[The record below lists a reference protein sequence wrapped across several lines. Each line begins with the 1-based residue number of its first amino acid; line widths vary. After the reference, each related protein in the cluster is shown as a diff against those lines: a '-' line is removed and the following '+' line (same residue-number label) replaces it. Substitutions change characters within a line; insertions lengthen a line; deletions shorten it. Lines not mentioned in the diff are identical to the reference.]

1 MVDAELEA
9 ELRRLRESYRR
20 KLPELLR
27 TLEDRVRDA
36 RARDGASEP
45 REAARQLAHQL
56 KGTSGCHGL
65 HEPSAG
71 LERVEALLAAGRPA
85 AWAEIERELARVRAS
100 LA

>member
-1 MVDAELEA
+1 MSDPELE
-9 ELRRLRESYRR
+9 EDLRRLRESYRR

-27 TLEDRVRDA
+27 TLEERVRVA
-36 RARDGASEP
+36 RAREGASEL

-65 HEPSAG
+65 HEPSAA
-71 LERVEALLAAGRPA
+71 LERIEELLAAGPPA
-85 AWAEIERELARVRAS
+85 AWSEIERELERARTT

>member
-9 ELRRLRESYRR
+9 DLRRLSESYRR

-27 TLEDRVRDA
+27 TLEERVRDA
-36 RARDGASEP
+36 REREGAPEL
-45 REAARQLAHQL
+45 REAARQLAHKL

-65 HEPSAG
+65 HGPSAA
-71 LERVEALLAAGRPA
+71 LERVEELLAGGRPA
-85 AWAEIERELARVRAS
+85 AWAEIERELARVRAT